1 MAYVLLNSDNTVNF
15 IGDSLVGIDQTDLK
29 VLNYTSRTIESL
41 LNNVQPE
48 FAVWDKVN
56 NVVRDVRK
64 FPELLNDG
72 RNPAERVRY
81 ARDIKLADLDELVKN
96 PLRYGTFTEEQKTK
110 LAVYRQALLDIPQQ
124 GGFPVRVDWPQLSG
138 FMPRS

>member
-1 MAYVLLNSDNTVNF
+1 MAYVLLNSDNTVNY
-15 IGDSLVGIDQTDLK
+15 IGDSLDGIDQTDLK

-41 LNNVQPE
+41 LDNVQPE

-56 NVVRDVRK
+56 NVVRDVREH
-64 FPELLNDG
+64 PELLIDG

-81 ARDIKLADLDELVKN
+81 NRDIKLADLDEFVKN
-96 PLRYGTFTEEQKTK
+96 PLRYDTLTDEQKTK
-110 LAVYRQALLDIPQQ
+110 LATYRQALLDIPQQ
-124 GGFPVRVDWPQLSG
+124 GGFPVRVDWPRLPG